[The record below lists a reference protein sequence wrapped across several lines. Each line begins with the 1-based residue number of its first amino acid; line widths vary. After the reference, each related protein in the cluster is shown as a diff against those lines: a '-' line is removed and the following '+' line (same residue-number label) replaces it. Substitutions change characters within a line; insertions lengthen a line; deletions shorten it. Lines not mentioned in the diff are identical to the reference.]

1 MEKTRNKW
9 KLGSVEMLTA
19 SPTERQV
26 PVSMQASKSCQIRVL
41 ADAQEKKDLALAIE
55 LMELI
60 IPTLLINILPAA
72 RSPCSLL
79 RMRTDFTA
87 SFPSAEINKSLCSP
101 WKKQQQV
108 KNYF

>member
-26 PVSMQASKSCQIRVL
+26 PVSMQASKSCEIRVL
-41 ADAQEKKDLALAIE
+41 TDAQEKKDLALAIE

-60 IPTLLINILPAA
+60 VPTLLINILPAA
-72 RSPCSLL
+72 ALRAPFCACGQISPLL
-79 RMRTDFTA
+79 FRLL
-87 SFPSAEINKSLCSP
+87 K
-101 WKKQQQV
+101 
-108 KNYF
+108 